1 MLGIP
6 FIRTNRKHIK
16 CIKCIKKL
24 SRLNP
29 ETYHPLKK
37 VKTMHEVWITGAGIV
52 TALGAGLDDHL
63 SAMIHSK
70 TGLTRQNF
78 FNGNPPDP
86 CLCGKVPAEILK
98 PEIEE
103 SAPDRANL
111 LLELA
116 IEQSLQNAGLS
127 TPIQSDSI
135 AGTTLGNMHGGT
147 CYYKMLREN
156 KTPDISLVKHFLPCA
171 PLSYVSKKCAI
182 NGKKL
187 TVASACGS
195 ASAAIGH
202 AFHLIRNGKS
212 QRVIAGGFEALSP
225 FVVAGFNSLQLV
237 SKHECKPFDKDRS
250 GLNPG
255 EGAAMLIIESKETA
269 LDRGIKPLA
278 KIVGFGDALDA
289 YHHTR
294 AHPEGE
300 GLITA
305 IKKALTIADVSPE
318 KIDHIHLHGTGTI
331 VNDISEFNSL
341 RTIFNS
347 YLTSIPVCSTK
358 PMTGHTFGAS
368 GALNAVFSLLSIKEK
383 LIPPTLFHENLDP
396 DFKGITIANKPQRV
410 ENLQTVLSTS
420 LGFGGE
426 AFALIITKVEG

>member
-1 MLGIP
+1 
-6 FIRTNRKHIK
+6 
-16 CIKCIKKL
+16 
-24 SRLNP
+24 
-29 ETYHPLKK
+29 
-37 VKTMHEVWITGAGIV
+37 MHEVWITGAGIV
-52 TALGAGLDDHL
+52 TALGAGLGEHT
-63 SAMIHSK
+63 SAITHSK
-70 TGLTRQNF
+70 TGLTRHNF

-86 CLCGKVPAEILK
+86 CLCGKVPAEVLK
-98 PEIEE
+98 PGIEE
-103 SAPDRANL
+103 SASNRANL

-127 TPIQSDSI
+127 TPIKSDMI

-147 CYYKMLREN
+147 RYYQMLREN
-156 KTPDISLVKHFLPCA
+156 KTPDISLVEHFLPCA
-171 PLSYVSKKCAI
+171 PLSHVSKKCSI
-182 NGKKL
+182 TGKKL

-237 SKHECKPFDKDRS
+237 SKHECKPFDKDRN

-255 EGAAMLIIESKETA
+255 EGAAMLIIESKEAA
-269 LDRGIKPLA
+269 LNRGVKPHA

-305 IKKALTIADVSPE
+305 INKALKLASLSP
-318 KIDHIHLHGTGTI
+318 KDIDHIHLHGTGTA
-331 VNDISEFNSL
+331 VNDISEYNSL
-341 RTIFNS
+341 YTIFNNRLNS
-347 YLTSIPVCSTK
+347 VPVCSTK

-383 LIPPTLFHENLDP
+383 LIPATLFHQNLDP
-396 DFKGITIANKPQRV
+396 DFKGLTIAKNPLRV

-426 AFALIITKVEG
+426 AFALIITKAEE